1 MKDKKAILEEKAVLV
16 DIDGTAAIMWNN
28 RGPFDYDMVGYD
40 SMNYLVWVTI
50 KGLEEQGYQIVFCS
64 GRENVTFPGRSKDK
78 VFRRAYMPAPYDT
91 TIEFPN
97 CYELTHEWLHQNV
110 KLLGMNAYYNPILYM
125 RAEGDHRPD
134 WIVKKELFLNEISKK
149 YNIELVI
156 DDRQQVVDM
165 WRSLGLTCFQVAE
178 GNF

>member
-1 MKDKKAILEEKAVLV
+1 MKDDKAVLEQKAVLV

-40 SMNYLVWVTI
+40 DINFPVWITI
-50 KGLEEQGYQIVFCS
+50 KGLEEQGYQTVFCS
-64 GRENVTFPGRSKDK
+64 GRENVSFPGKSKDK
-78 VFRRAYMPAPYDT
+78 VFRRAYMPGSYNT
-91 TIEFPN
+91 TNEYPN
-97 CYELTHEWLHQNV
+97 CYELTFEWLHKQI
-110 KLLGMNAYYNPILYM
+110 KLFEMDSYYNPILYM

-134 WIVKKELFLNEISKK
+134 WVVKKELFLNEICKK
-149 YNIELVI
+149 YDVKLVI